1 MWLWISPCSLDC
13 PHSLH
18 IKWKT
23 NTNLQIIMLSKNII
37 IIYMIKKVK
46 KYFNINHQLIHAL

>member
-13 PHSLH
+13 PHSLQ
-18 IKWKT
+18 IKCKT

-37 IIYMIKKVK
+37 IIYMIKKGK
-46 KYFNINHQLIHAL
+46 EIF